1 MFEISKTASFEVVM
15 FRPAAV
21 DVRPQVPRIVCET
34 HAFVDLTFTC
44 THSHATSTAM
54 SQPLSN
60 PDRYLYTE
68 NGPKNHWSFV

>member
-1 MFEISKTASFEVVM
+1 MTKQMPCFFYYLKAMFEISKTASFEVVM

-34 HAFVDLTFTC
+34 HTFVDHTLTC

-54 SQPLSN
+54 S
-60 PDRYLYTE
+60 
-68 NGPKNHWSFV
+68 H